1 MLQASLVAASLCAA
15 TAHAAVIDFDAT
27 SVAQLSHTNLPS
39 PLNVVNVYHGTSY
52 VEDGFQLS
60 SSLVGTP
67 FHSLFVPDDHN
78 VLYRPAADSYAMA
91 ATALATVTLT
101 SVDHSAFN
109 VTSIDLAKLLK
120 GPLALDGS
128 VTFYGTKAGT
138 STPVVQKFDYTSS
151 WTTFLFNAN
160 FTGLS
165 SLSWTQGA
173 LSRYEF
179 DNINVT
185 TAVPEAQTWAML
197 LAGLGMLGWMARRKR
212 A

>member
-1 MLQASLVAASLCAA
+1 MLQASLVAAFLFAA

-39 PLNVVNVYHGTSY
+39 PLNVVNVYHGASY
-52 VEDGFQLS
+52 VEDGFELS

-91 ATALATVTLT
+91 ATALATVTLN
-101 SVDHSAFN
+101 SVDHGAFD
-109 VTSIDLAKLLK
+109 VTSIDLARLLLTR
-120 GPLALDGS
+120 LAPNGS
-128 VTFYGTKAGT
+128 VTFYGTKADASGQVSQT
-138 STPVVQKFDYTSS
+138 FNYTGN
-151 WTTFLFNAN
+151 WTTFQFNSS

-165 SLSWTQGA
+165 SLSWEQGLVA
-173 LSRYEF
+173 RYEF

-185 TAVPEAQTWAML
+185 AAVPEAETYAML
-197 LAGLGMLGWMARRKR
+197 LAGLGMLGWIARRKR